1 MSSEDFYKQLY
12 ASLEDTEDNQ
22 ANCCLITDQPLLD
35 FSMKLDC
42 GHTFNYVPLYHD
54 IANHKQKYNV
64 MESNLGALKTTEI
77 RCPYCRMK
85 HPRVLPFYE
94 SLGLPKL
101 NGVNAVFKDKMCAY
115 LMPNPNYL
123 PDEPIDG
130 EFNFKFLK
138 CKCYG
143 LSDQEDAEFY
153 CDKHKRALAKE
164 AKALE
169 KEAKA
174 LEKEAK
180 ALLLKQKKDALV
192 KKKEE
197 TEQKKT
203 IPVVLCE
210 TILKS
215 GQRKGEKCN
224 SVATADNC
232 CKRHSVKQ

>member
-12 ASLEDTEDNQ
+12 ASLEDPDEDDSN
-22 ANCCLITDQPLLD
+22 NCCLITNEPLLE

-42 GHTFNYVPLYHD
+42 GHKFNYIPLYHD
-54 IANHKQKYNV
+54 VANHKQKYNT
-64 MESNLGALKTTEI
+64 MESNVGALKTNEL
-77 RCPYCRMK
+77 RCPYCREK
-85 HPRVLPFYE
+85 HTRVLPFYE

-115 LMPNPNYL
+115 LIPNPNYL

-130 EFNFKFLK
+130 LLNYKFLK

-153 CDKHKRALAKE
+153 CDKHKRIMAKE
-164 AKALE
+164 AKAI
-169 KEAKA
+169 
-174 LEKEAK
+174 
-180 ALLLKQKKDALV
+180 LV
-192 KKKEE
+192 QKKKEE
-197 TEQKKT
+197 MEKKKMEAEQKKT
-203 IPVVLCE
+203 IKENKQILLCE

-224 SVATADNC
+224 AVTKNDNC
-232 CKRHSVKQ
+232 CKRHSPH

>member
-12 ASLEDTEDNQ
+12 ASLDSSDDNST
-22 ANCCLITDQPLLD
+22 NCCLITDEPLLD
-35 FSMKLDC
+35 FFMKLDC

-54 IANHKQKYNV
+54 IANHKQKFNV
-64 MESNLGALKTTEI
+64 MESNMGALNISEI
-77 RCPYCRMK
+77 RCPYCREK

-101 NGVNAVFKDKMCAY
+101 NGVNAVFKDKLCAY
-115 LMPNPNYL
+115 LIPNPNYM

-130 EFNFKFLK
+130 FFNYKFLK

-143 LSDQEDAEFY
+143 LSDQEDADFY

-164 AKALE
+164 KKAELT
-169 KEAKA
+169 
-174 LEKEAK
+174 
-180 ALLLKQKKDALV
+180 KQKKEAAE

-197 TEQKKT
+197 AAQKKNAK
-203 IPVVLCE
+203 VVLCE

-224 SVATADNC
+224 SVATTDSC
-232 CKRHSVKQ
+232 CKRHSAKE

>member
-12 ASLEDTEDNQ
+12 ASLETADEEET
-22 ANCCLITDQPLLD
+22 NCCLITDEPLLD

-54 IANHKQKYNV
+54 IANHKQKYNT
-64 MESNLGALKTTEI
+64 MESNVGSLKISEI
-77 RCPYCRMK
+77 RCPYCRIK
-85 HPRVLPFYE
+85 HARVLPYYE

-101 NGVNAVFKDKMCAY
+101 NGVNAVFKDKLCAF
-115 LMPNPNYL
+115 LIPNPNYL

-130 EFNFKFLK
+130 LLNYKFLK

-153 CDKHKRALAKE
+153 CDKHKRIMAKE
-164 AKALE
+164 AKAAQIKKK
-169 KEAKA
+169 KE
-174 LEKEAK
+174 EVE
-180 ALLLKQKKDALV
+180 QKKMEIA

-197 TEQKKT
+197 TEQKK
-203 IPVVLCE
+203 IVLCE

-224 SVATADNC
+224 AVATIDNC
-232 CKRHSVKQ
+232 CKRHKVL